1 MRPNS
6 TLRAVGALL
15 RDTDTSNR
23 LPLVNRAGASA
34 FHLRPV
40 DGMLPTVHET
50 SESNGEFEKNYQLIS
65 IRFHTDT
72 IVSELLWR
80 GPLQFS
86 LSNGSWCRWYCL
98 IIGMDHEPHL
108 SKMHCS
114 CSFEIWIQAKL
125 VEHFFMN
132 TTLLDFRTLWH
143 FNRKRNTTCDIFWSE
158 IGFIIR

>member
-40 DGMLPTVHET
+40 DDMLPTVHKT

-65 IRFHTDT
+65 IRFHTGT
-72 IVSELLWR
+72 NVSELLCR

-86 LSNGSWCRWYCL
+86 VMEVGAA
-98 IIGMDHEPHL
+98 GT
-108 SKMHCS
+108 
-114 CSFEIWIQAKL
+114 
-125 VEHFFMN
+125 V
-132 TTLLDFRTLWH
+132 
-143 FNRKRNTTCDIFWSE
+143 
-158 IGFIIR
+158 

>member
-23 LPLVNRAGASA
+23 LPLVNSAGADA

-72 IVSELLWR
+72 IVSELL
-80 GPLQFS
+80 
-86 LSNGSWCRWYCL
+86 
-98 IIGMDHEPHL
+98 
-108 SKMHCS
+108 
-114 CSFEIWIQAKL
+114 
-125 VEHFFMN
+125 
-132 TTLLDFRTLWH
+132 
-143 FNRKRNTTCDIFWSE
+143 
-158 IGFIIR
+158 

>member
-1 MRPNS
+1 MYFQCAP

-40 DGMLPTVHET
+40 DGMLQTVHET

-65 IRFHTDT
+65 IRFLTDT
-72 IVSELLWR
+72 IVSELMLR

-86 LSNGSWCRWYCL
+86 VMEVGAA
-98 IIGMDHEPHL
+98 GT
-108 SKMHCS
+108 
-114 CSFEIWIQAKL
+114 
-125 VEHFFMN
+125 V
-132 TTLLDFRTLWH
+132 
-143 FNRKRNTTCDIFWSE
+143 
-158 IGFIIR
+158 